1 MLFAFS
7 QTPFIAE
14 DPMNLTKDEMLSAYT
29 TIRRHEEQLKDVSL
43 ATIALVSSLRDVLP
57 GFAEAYERHHAAAV
71 RTEEGQGYDDL
82 LRLFDA
88 LIQQIQR
95 RS

>member
-1 MLFAFS
+1 V
-7 QTPFIAE
+7 E
-14 DPMNLTKDEMLSAYT
+14 DPMNLSKDEILSAYT
-29 TIRRHEEQLKDVSL
+29 TIRKHEEQLKDLSL
-43 ATIALVSSLRDVLP
+43 ATIALVSSLRDILP

-71 RTEEGQGYDDL
+71 QTGEGQGSDDL
-82 LRLFDA
+82 LRLFDG

>member
-1 MLFAFS
+1 
-7 QTPFIAE
+7 
-14 DPMNLTKDEMLSAYT
+14 MNLTKDEIFSAYT
-29 TIRRHEEQLKDVSL
+29 TIRRHEEQLKDLSL

-71 RTEEGQGYDDL
+71 QTGEEQGYDDL